1 MLIGKKVKWENLLD
15 DIDKNT
21 PSKVELTSLSTTYQ
35 NLGTNNKADN
45 SKVIR
50 LQQINQV
57 TMKQNQVRKV
67 IVMEIKQIMI

>member
-1 MLIGKKVKWENLLD
+1 MIQSKSEEIKVYNMLIGKKVKWENLLD

-57 TMKQNQVRKV
+57 TMK
-67 IVMEIKQIMI
+67 